1 MMILLFLELPYEVSK
16 EANEYNLAPERCC
29 CILAWFS
36 FWFWNCKLTQD
47 ADEG

>member
-1 MMILLFLELPYEVSK
+1 MKFLKKLMSTIWLLRDAVVSV
-16 EANEYNLAPERCC
+16 
-29 CILAWFS
+29 ILAWFS